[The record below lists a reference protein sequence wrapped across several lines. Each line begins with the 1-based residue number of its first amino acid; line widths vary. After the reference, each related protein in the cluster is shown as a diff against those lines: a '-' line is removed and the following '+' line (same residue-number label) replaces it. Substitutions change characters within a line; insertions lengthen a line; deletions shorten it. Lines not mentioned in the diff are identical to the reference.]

1 MSHATAPDT
10 EAATRVVVSY
20 PADLS
25 KWGRAQVDTPH
36 FRAWLK
42 RRGRRPEPGDVWEE
56 FLDVGCCGDSL
67 DVPLRVERLEGG
79 ETVGDTTDVV
89 YEEREACG
97 LGGGWEVQSAAG
109 PAK

>member
-1 MSHATAPDT
+1 MPQPNTA
-10 EAATRVVVSY
+10 EQLIVSY

-25 KWGRAQVDTPH
+25 RWGRNQLDTRH

-42 RRGRRPEPGDVWEE
+42 RRDRRPEPGDVWEE

-79 ETVGDTTDVV
+79 ETVSDETDVI

-97 LGGGWEVQSAAG
+97 LAGGWEVQSTAG
-109 PAK
+109 PS